1 MDDKKEQYIPALSY
15 RWLTRFYDPII
26 GFTMRESTF
35 KRRMVG
41 QAKIRVNQRVLDL
54 GCGTATLT
62 IQIKKN
68 NPGAE
73 VVGLDGDT
81 KVMGIAR
88 MKISESNLD
97 INLRW
102 GMAYDL
108 PFPDS
113 YFDHVFSSLLF
124 HHLTNENKS
133 RTIQEVFRVLRP
145 GRMFYLTDFGR
156 PGNKLMYLS
165 SLIMR
170 RLEETTGNFE
180 GLLPIMLGKA
190 GFDQISEY
198 ARYMT
203 IFGSI
208 SLYNAHKPG

>member
-1 MDDKKEQYIPALSY
+1 MGDNKEQYIPALSY

-41 QAKIRVNQRVLDL
+41 QAMIGVNQSVLDL

-62 IQIKKN
+62 ILIKKN

-73 VVGLDGDT
+73 VVGLDSDT

-88 MKISESNLD
+88 MKISESKLD
-97 INLRW
+97 INLEM
-102 GMAYDL
+102 GISYDL

-113 YFDHVFSSLLF
+113 CFDHVFSSLLF
-124 HHLTNENKS
+124 HHLTNENKI
-133 RTIQEVFRVLRP
+133 RTINEVFRVLRP
-145 GRMFYLTDFGR
+145 GGKFYLTDFGR
-156 PGNKLMYLS
+156 PINQLMYLS

-170 RLEETTGNFE
+170 RLEETKGNFE
-180 GLLPIMLGKA
+180 GLLPVMLKEA
-190 GFDQISEY
+190 GFDHINEY

-203 IFGSI
+203 IFGSL
-208 SLYNAHKPG
+208 SLYSAHKPG